1 MISKTNTNMAIG
13 SAIGTGISILIFGVT
28 IFIPKLA
35 MFAYGSSIGIA
46 ICFLIMV
53 ISNDSF
59 VTDRNKMFSNIS
71 KSFAIIYCTLVSIVY
86 YTQISF
92 VRLGSPSSEVLSIVA
107 YSPPKTAYFALD
119 ILGYFFMSLSVLF
132 LSFTII
138 ENRLLKTSLTIMGI
152 WGMTC
157 VTVPLLPFLYEN
169 SDTSSDI
176 FGVIVLSLW
185 SILFIPISILLVLY
199 FYKNG
204 KIAQ

>member
-1 MISKTNTNMAIG
+1 MLSKTNKYMAIG
-13 SAIGTGISILIFGVT
+13 SAIGTGISILIFGIT
-28 IFIPKLA
+28 IFIPKLT
-35 MFAYGSSIGIA
+35 MWAYGSSIGIA

-53 ISNDSF
+53 VSNDSF
-59 VTDRNKMFSNIS
+59 VSDRNRMFSNLS

-92 VRLGSPSSEVLSIVA
+92 VRLGSPTTEVLSIVA

-119 ILGYFFMSLSVLF
+119 ILGYFFMSISVLF

-138 ENRLLKTSLTIMGI
+138 GNRLLKTSLILMGL

-157 VTVPLLPFLYEN
+157 VIVPLLPFLYAN
-169 SDTSSDI
+169 SDSSSDI

-185 SILFIPISILLVLY
+185 SILFIPISILLALY
-199 FYKNG
+199 FHKNS
-204 KIAQ
+204 KASQ